1 MRDLTRLS
9 TNLPPAQQA
18 IRAKCF
24 HPSGAFIAFPQE
36 ELEQS
41 LDDHGQQV
49 DCQSVGEIAVR
60 SRYLSPGYWRRPALT
75 QAKFLFDSQSE
86 DVRTYLTG
94 DVGRLLP
101 DGCLMHLGR
110 KDLQVKIRGYRVDI
124 AEIEQALLALDPT
137 TEAVVVARENR
148 PAELSLVAY
157 VVTSQQPS
165 QLPCQPI

>member
-1 MRDLTRLS
+1 MTTAS
-9 TNLPPAQQA
+9 KWTV
-18 IRAKCF
+18 RA
-24 HPSGAFIAFPQE
+24 SA
-36 ELEQS
+36 
-41 LDDHGQQV
+41 
-49 DCQSVGEIAVR
+49 AVR

-157 VVTSQQPS
+157 VVTFPQPS
-165 QLPCQPI
+165 QPPCQPI